1 VRAHGVHRLTDAV
14 PASVA
19 TWLGYVAADFIMH
32 AVVLGPWWR
41 STATY
46 WLPAGDLAK
55 RIPLAYGA
63 FALASLAIVRLLM
76 RFTGPRPFAGHA
88 LRFGLLAGA
97 IFGLVVTLTTFSV
110 FAMPLSALLAWPAST
125 SVAVGGAA
133 VAGASVLRA
142 SRPWRQV
149 LKVLLTTVVL
159 SLAGV
164 LVQSL

>member
-1 VRAHGVHRLTDAV
+1 MRLHGIHYITDAI

-55 RIPLAYGA
+55 RIPVAYGA
-63 FALASLAIVRLLM
+63 FAIASIVLVRLLIQL
-76 RFTGPRPFAGHA
+76 TGPRLLAGHA
-88 LRFGLLAGA
+88 LRVGLTAGA

-110 FAMPLSALLAWPAST
+110 FAMPLSAFLTWPAST

-133 VAGASVLRA
+133 VAGASVLRT

-159 SLAGV
+159 SLAAV